1 MSEGESRG
9 IVSSG
14 IKSSIMSFSKGAKDN
29 RTTTLAAS
37 LRTGATM
44 PRLC

>member
-14 IKSSIMSFSKGAKDN
+14 IKSSIMSFSDGAKEN
-29 RTTTLAAS
+29 RTTLAAS